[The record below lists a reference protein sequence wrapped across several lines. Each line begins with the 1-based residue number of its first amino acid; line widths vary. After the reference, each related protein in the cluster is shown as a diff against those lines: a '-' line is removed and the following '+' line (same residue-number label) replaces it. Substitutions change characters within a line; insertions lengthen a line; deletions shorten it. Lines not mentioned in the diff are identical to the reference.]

1 MSTLCLIHT
10 FSKRIY
16 APRRFTKSR
25 KSTVEAKCSGQNQE
39 IWEMADETK
48 ISGSNRFR
56 NSRKA
61 ILKAKSILR
70 VDLGNPGNRQIT
82 LDYATSCNI
91 NVSGRIRKSGG
102 SILQT
107 KSMLRVDS
115 GSPENR
121 FVKENQCSGQNQE
134 SREIFSNQIQ
144 CFGQIEIDSRNP
156 GNRLLKQNQCASGR
170 IRKSGKSPVKAKP
183 KCFGQIHPHQSGNQV
198 NWPLKQNQCFG
209 QIQDIRKIAH
219 VNAFKQNPHHGVIM
233 S

>member
-1 MSTLCLIHT
+1 MKPKSVVRIDSGTPGKLS
-10 FSKRIY
+10 SKQNQFCEQIWEIRGI
-16 APRRFTKSR
+16 ARLHQITQHHVHQCF
-25 KSTVEAKCSGQNQE
+25 GQNQE
-39 IWEMADETK
+39 I
-48 ISGSNRFR
+48 R
-56 NSRKA
+56 
-61 ILKAKSILR
+61 
-70 VDLGNPGNRQIT
+70 
-82 LDYATSCNI
+82 
-91 NVSGRIRKSGG
+91 G

-115 GSPENR
+115 GSAENR

-183 KCFGQIHPHQSGNQV
+183 KCFGQIHPHQSGNQG
-198 NWPLKQNQCFG
+198 NRPLKQNQCFG